1 MSSASRDL
9 SSPVGRE
16 VAHVFAECA
25 AVVARSARI
34 IMNIIIVAGVPR
46 ELIRLI
52 FRCPEPYFICSFSR
66 TFARS
71 GSCSRSVRSPLSVVA
86 LAGWTAPRRVQG
98 VLRQHCVLGQAGH
111 AGRGAGTGQLLL
123 FLLLGQQEALRCGG
137 GCRGRVRRAA
147 GVGGARSR
155 CGAAVSG
162 ERVRSRSAAVVPQS
176 RTPRSSN
183 SSSSI

>member
-1 MSSASRDL
+1 M
-9 SSPVGRE
+9 
-16 VAHVFAECA
+16 AHVFAERA
-25 AVVARSARI
+25 TVVARSARI
-34 IMNIIIVAGVPR
+34 ITNFIIVAGVPR

-52 FRCPEPYFICSFSR
+52 FRCSEPYFICSFSR

-98 VLRQHCVLGQAGH
+98 VLRQHGVLGQAGH

-137 GCRGRVRRAA
+137 GECRGRVRRAA

-162 ERVRSRSAAVVPQS
+162 ERVRSRSAAVVPQT

-183 SSSSI
+183 SSSSRSSSSI